1 LKGEFEFWMYLNL
14 DSYQFIFK
22 TCTVSMALQFK
33 ILFSGEHSGII
44 IYVLSQA
51 FVEIEEIPVFVF
63 FQKNIQKMEKF

>member
-1 LKGEFEFWMYLNL
+1 MYLNL

>member
-1 LKGEFEFWMYLNL
+1 
-14 DSYQFIFK
+14 
-22 TCTVSMALQFK
+22 MALQFK

-63 FQKNIQKMEKF
+63 FQKNIQKMETF